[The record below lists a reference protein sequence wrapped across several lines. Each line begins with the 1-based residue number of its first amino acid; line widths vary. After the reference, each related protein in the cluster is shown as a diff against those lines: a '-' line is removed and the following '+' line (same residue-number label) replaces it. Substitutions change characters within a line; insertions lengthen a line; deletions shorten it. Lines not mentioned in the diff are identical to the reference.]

1 MADNRIMSEPS
12 NPNFSNQNSSGQ
24 NSSGP
29 KKHVRRPHYSGR
41 YPKHFEE
48 KYKERNPEKYK
59 NEIQHVIDKG
69 NTPAGMHIPIMVNET
84 LENLKIRPGMKGLD
98 CTLGYG
104 GHSTAF
110 LKALEGQGHLISTDI
125 DPIEIKKTEARLRSQ
140 GFGEGLWTPVHASY
154 VEIDR
159 LAGEYG
165 PFDFVMA
172 DLGVSSMQIDDPSR
186 GFSWRADGP
195 LDLRFDP
202 EKGEPAS
209 ERLRELSRDEL
220 TELLVENADEP
231 YARDIAQAIIKTYRS
246 AKTIDS
252 TFALR
257 DLIEKTVRSEKDVR
271 SLPAEEQKEI
281 VKKSCARVFQAIRID
296 VNSEFETLTEFIKK
310 LPYALA
316 PGGRVVILTFHSGE
330 DRIVKK
336 LLKEELREG
345 LWAEVAD
352 SVIRPGKEECY
363 RNPRAHSTKLRWAVR

>member
-1 MADNRIMSEPS
+1 MMNESS
-12 NPNFSNQNSSGQ
+12 NNKSSD
-24 NSSGP
+24 
-29 KKHVRRPHYSGR
+29 KAEKHVRRPHYSGR
-41 YPKHFEE
+41 YPRRFEE

-59 NEIQHVIDKG
+59 DEIQHVIDKG

-110 LKALEGQGHLISTDI
+110 LKALNGQGHLVSTDI

-140 GFGEGLWTPVHASY
+140 GFGEDLWTPVHASY

-159 LAGEYG
+159 LAKEYG

-209 ERLRELSRDEL
+209 ERLRELSREEL

-231 YARDIAQAIIKTYRS
+231 YAKDIAQAIIKTYRS
-246 AKTIDS
+246 AKTIDT

-257 DLIEKTVRSEKDVR
+257 DLIEQTVRSEKEVR

-345 LWAEVAD
+345 LWTEIAD

>member
-12 NPNFSNQNSSGQ
+12 NPNFSNQNFSGQ

-59 NEIQHVIDKG
+59 DEIQHVIDKG

-140 GFGEGLWTPVHASY
+140 GFGEDLWTPVHASY
-154 VEIDR
+154 VEIGR
-159 LAGEYG
+159 LAREYG
-165 PFDFVMA
+165 LFDFVMA

-231 YARDIAQAIIKTYRS
+231 YAKDIAQAIIKTYRS

-257 DLIEKTVRSEKDVR
+257 DLIEKTVLSEKEVR
-271 SLPAEEQKEI
+271 SLPAEEQKEA

-345 LWAEVAD
+345 LWTEVAD